1 MNTASRLLRFTR
13 QWPFGKAGLPGRRLA
28 GPQHGLAPVL
38 AQDHFAFEHVN
49 ELVLLLVPVA
59 LRRGGSRLQ
68 GADVDTELG
77 QAGCSTEPL
86 ARAPL
91 HRPVERRR
99 IIRRLVERQLVDIDF
114 WHFCS
119 WSRGAAYLTPGTD
132 TIPEGANSPLVEQV
146 A

>member
-1 MNTASRLLRFTR
+1 M
-13 QWPFGKAGLPGRRLA
+13 
-28 GPQHGLAPVL
+28 
-38 AQDHFAFEHVN
+38 
-49 ELVLLLVPVA
+49 PVA
-59 LRRGGSRLQ
+59 LRRGGSGLQ

-119 WSRGAAYLTPGTD
+119 WSRAGHIRPETN
-132 TIPEGANSPLVEQV
+132 TIPEWTIHLLLNRLPKA
-146 A
+146 